1 MKILIRALIHCCA
14 VCVFTIQLPG
24 ATADGMKKLIIIAGK
39 PSHGP
44 REHEYRAGA
53 LLLQKCLAGTPGL
66 TVEVDDLGW
75 VKNEKT
81 FDDADAVVFFSDG
94 GPSHPALQGDHLAK
108 LGALM
113 KKGVGLG
120 RIHYAVEIPAENGG
134 PEFKQWMGGYY
145 ENLFSCNPFWEPNFD
160 HFPDHPVSRG
170 VKPFQLKD
178 EWYFNMRFADDF
190 AATETVSATG
200 TKYWPILV
208 AKPGDAVRKGHYSW
222 PVGPYD
228 HIVAASG
235 RSEVM
240 MWVVERPDGGRG
252 FGFTG
257 GHYHDNWGNENFRKV
272 VLNALLWI
280 SKVAPPPGGVESTVT
295 HEELNQN
302 LDPKK

>member
-120 RIHYAVEIPAENGG
+120 CIHYAVEIPAENGG

-235 RSEVM
+235 PFGGDDVGCRTPR
-240 MWVVERPDGGRG
+240 WRPR
-252 FGFTG
+252 
-257 GHYHDNWGNENFRKV
+257 V
-272 VLNALLWI
+272 WI
-280 SKVAPPPGGVESTVT
+280 YRRPLP
-295 HEELNQN
+295 
-302 LDPKK
+302 

>member
-1 MKILIRALIHCCA
+1 MSKLIRALIHCCV
-14 VCVFTIQLPG
+14 VCAFAIQLSG
-24 ATADGMKKLIIIAGK
+24 ATGDGTKKLIIIAGK

-66 TVEVDDLGW
+66 SVEVDDLGW

-81 FDDADAVVFFSDG
+81 FEEADAVVFFSDG
-94 GPSHPALQGDHLAK
+94 GPGHPALQGDHLAK

-113 KKGVGLG
+113 KRGVGFG
-120 RIHYAVEIPAENGG
+120 CIHYAVEIPAENGG

-145 ENLFSCNPFWEPNFD
+145 ENLFSCNPTWEPNFD

-178 EWYFNMRFADDF
+178 EWYFNIRFANDF
-190 AATETVSATG
+190 GAAETVSATG

-208 AKPGDAVRKGHYSW
+208 AKPDDAVRKGHYSW
-222 PVGPYD
+222 PIGPYD
-228 HIVAASG
+228 HIVSASG
-235 RSEVM
+235 RAEVM

-257 GHYHDNWGNENFRKV
+257 GHYHDNWGNESLRKV

-280 SKVAPPPGGVESTVT
+280 SKIAPPPGGVESTVT
-295 HEELNQN
+295 KEELNQN
-302 LDPKK
+302 LDLKK